1 MKASGMSTGRVKPMR
16 APLEPV
22 IPRRGSA
29 QLLPGSSGITP
40 PDVIKADHSPAQGA
54 RGAKHRVRDHRRKA
68 HLQALDITA
77 ASSENGN
84 RRESR
89 DDAASVPL
97 TAGVVDEQAVAEVD
111 EDRDSRVRDEPKVDE
126 VPGLTAESS
135 HRDPRQP
142 TGP

>member
-1 MKASGMSTGRVKPMR
+1 
-16 APLEPV
+16 
-22 IPRRGSA
+22 
-29 QLLPGSSGITP
+29 
-40 PDVIKADHSPAQGA
+40 
-54 RGAKHRVRDHRRKA
+54 VRDHRRKA

-126 VPGLTAESS
+126 VPGLSAESS